1 MLPHRMT
8 TLFLIRH
15 GLTALT
21 GTRLYGQTEGIDLD
35 DRGRGQADALA
46 TRFGPVRLAAIYSSP
61 LERCVQ
67 TVEPLAAA
75 KRLEV
80 RASDAL
86 IEMDAGRWTNRTLA
100 SLRKARDWK
109 TVQRTPSQF
118 RFPGGESF
126 TEAHERIVG
135 EVQRIAARHPKGNV
149 AVASHG
155 DLVRILVAHF
165 GGAHLDHFQRTSI
178 DTASVSVIHLGGGI
192 PRVLLVNDTGGLER
206 FAPPAKAP
214 ATRPKPGAKTP
225 PAKAAA
231 PSEPGNLRG

>member
-15 GLTALT
+15 GLTAFT
-21 GTRLYGQTEGIDLD
+21 GTRLYGRTAGIDLD
-35 DRGRGQADALA
+35 DRGRAQAQALA
-46 TRFGPVRLAAIYSSP
+46 ARFGPVRLAAIYSSP
-61 LERCVQ
+61 LERCIQ
-67 TVEPLAAA
+67 TVEPLAVA

-80 RASDAL
+80 RPADAL

-100 SLRKARDWK
+100 SLRKARDWT

-118 RFPGGESF
+118 RFPGGEAF
-126 TEAHERIVG
+126 TEAHERVVG
-135 EVQRIAARHPKGNV
+135 EIQRIAARHPKGSV

-155 DLVRILVAHF
+155 DLVRILVAHY

-178 DTASVSVIHLGGGI
+178 DTASVSVIHLGEGI

-206 FAPPAKAP
+206 FAPPPKAS
-214 ATRPKPGAKTP
+214 ATGPKPPSKASPSKT
-225 PAKAAA
+225 A
-231 PSEPGNLRG
+231 SR

>member
-21 GTRLYGQTEGIDLD
+21 GTRLYGRTAGIALD
-35 DRGRGQADALA
+35 ERGRAQAEALA
-46 TRFGPVRLAAIYSSP
+46 ERFRSVRLTAIYSSP

-80 RASDAL
+80 RPSEGL

-100 SLRKARDWK
+100 SLRRSRDWA
-109 TVQRTPSQF
+109 TVQRAPAQF
-118 RFPGGESF
+118 RFPEGESF
-126 TEAHERIVG
+126 TEAHERIVAAAQG
-135 EVQRIAARHPKGNV
+135 IATRHRRGNV
-149 AVASHG
+149 AIATHG
-155 DLVRILVAHF
+155 DLVRILVAHY

-178 DTASVSVIHLGGGI
+178 DTASVSVIHVDGGI
-192 PRVLLVNDTGGLER
+192 PRVLLVNDTGGLDR
-206 FAPPAKAP
+206 FAPRPRARSAPKAT
-214 ATRPKPGAKTP
+214 AESASRR
-225 PAKAAA
+225 
-231 PSEPGNLRG
+231 NLRG